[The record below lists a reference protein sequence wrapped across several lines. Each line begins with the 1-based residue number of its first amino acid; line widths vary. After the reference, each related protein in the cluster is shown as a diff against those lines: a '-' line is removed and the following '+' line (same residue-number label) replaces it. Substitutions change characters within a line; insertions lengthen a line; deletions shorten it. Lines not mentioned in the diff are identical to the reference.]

1 MQTTLWSDDRS
12 HPPPIPRL
20 QQSKFLKKSNQ
31 LFDELIVIDDPTP
44 RPGPLNMAIDEVLLS
59 GGRSAILRF
68 YRWNTPA
75 ISFGYF
81 VTFAE
86 ACAAASDRVMVRRW
100 TGGGIVPHG
109 DDLTYS
115 IMIGSNHDTFSL
127 PSKIVYQ
134 RVHAALSGA
143 LREIGIATV
152 LTEAN
157 APKLSEACFANPVVS
172 DVMEDGRKI
181 AGAAQ
186 RKTRSGLLHQG
197 SIQRENLNENFRSV
211 FSRLL
216 AKQLIINNVQM
227 DVLSAAEDLALA
239 KYATDA
245 WLRRR

>member
-1 MQTTLWSDDRS
+1 M
-12 HPPPIPRL
+12 IPRL
-20 QQSKFLKKSNQ
+20 RQSKLLKKSNP

-59 GGRSAILRF
+59 SGRSAILRY
-68 YRWNTPA
+68 YRWNKPA

-81 VTFAE
+81 VTFNE
-86 ACAAASDRVMVRRW
+86 ASAGAGDRVMVRRW

-109 DDLTYS
+109 EDLTYS
-115 IMIGSNHDTFSL
+115 IMIGSNDNAFAF

-134 RVHAALSGA
+134 RVHMALSSALCDIGIPAAL
-143 LREIGIATV
+143 TQ
-152 LTEAN
+152 AN
-157 APKLSEACFANPVVS
+157 EPKLSEACFANPVVS
-172 DVMEDGRKI
+172 DVIEDGRKI

-197 SIQRENLNENFRSV
+197 SIQRENLNEKFRRL
-211 FSRLL
+211 FENLL
-216 AKQLIINNVQM
+216 AKRVIINNIEM
-227 DVLSAAEDLALA
+227 DILSAAEELALA

>member
-1 MQTTLWSDDRS
+1 M
-12 HPPPIPRL
+12 
-20 QQSKFLKKSNQ
+20 KKSNP

-68 YRWNTPA
+68 YRWETPA

-86 ACAAASDRVMVRRW
+86 ARAAAGDRVMVRRW

-109 DDLTYS
+109 EDLTYS
-115 IMIGSNHDTFSL
+115 IMIGSNHDIFSL

-172 DVMEDGRKI
+172 DVIENGRKI

-197 SIQRENLNENFRSV
+197 SIQRQNMNGKFRSI
-211 FSRLL
+211 FGKLLTKRLITNSIEMGVLGSAKEL
-216 AKQLIINNVQM
+216 AV
-227 DVLSAAEDLALA
+227 A

>member
-1 MQTTLWSDDRS
+1 M
-12 HPPPIPRL
+12 
-20 QQSKFLKKSNQ
+20 KKSNP

-68 YRWNTPA
+68 YRWETPA

-86 ACAAASDRVMVRRW
+86 ARAAAGDRVMVRRW

-109 DDLTYS
+109 EDLTYS
-115 IMIGSNHDTFSL
+115 IMIGSNHDIFSL

-172 DVMEDGRKI
+172 DVIENGRKI

-197 SIQRENLNENFRSV
+197 SIQCQNINGQFRCI
-211 FSRLL
+211 FGKLL
-216 AKQLIINNVQM
+216 AKRLITNSM
-227 DVLSAAEDLALA
+227 KTWVLSAAEDLAVA

>member
-1 MQTTLWSDDRS
+1 
-12 HPPPIPRL
+12 
-20 QQSKFLKKSNQ
+20 
-31 LFDELIVIDDPTP
+31 
-44 RPGPLNMAIDEVLLS
+44 MAIDEVLLS

-68 YRWNTPA
+68 YRWNTPV

-86 ACAAASDRVMVRRW
+86 ACAAAGDRVMVRRW

-109 DDLTYS
+109 EDLTYS
-115 IMIGSNHDTFSL
+115 IMIGSNRDTFSL

-172 DVMEDGRKI
+172 DVIENGRKI

-186 RKTRSGLLHQG
+186 RKTRSGLLQQG
-197 SIQRENLNENFRSV
+197 SIQRQGLNGKFRSI
-211 FSRLL
+211 FGKLLTKRLI
-216 AKQLIINNVQM
+216 ANTIEIG
-227 DVLSAAEDLALA
+227 VLGAAEELAVA

>member
-1 MQTTLWSDDRS
+1 L
-12 HPPPIPRL
+12 
-20 QQSKFLKKSNQ
+20 LKKSNPV
-31 LFDELIVIDDPTP
+31 FDELIVIDDPTP

-59 GGRSAILRF
+59 SGRSAILRF
-68 YRWNTPA
+68 YRWNKPA

-81 VTFAE
+81 VTFTK
-86 ACAAASDRVMVRRW
+86 ACVAAGDRAMVRRW

-109 DDLTYS
+109 HDLTYS
-115 IMIGSNHDTFSL
+115 IMIGSNDYAFSL

-134 RVHAALSGA
+134 RVHAALSSA
-143 LREIGIATV
+143 LCDIGIPAV
-152 LTEAN
+152 LTQAN
-157 APKLSEACFANPVVS
+157 EPKLSEACFANPVVS

>member
-1 MQTTLWSDDRS
+1 
-12 HPPPIPRL
+12 
-20 QQSKFLKKSNQ
+20 
-31 LFDELIVIDDPTP
+31 
-44 RPGPLNMAIDEVLLS
+44 
-59 GGRSAILRF
+59 
-68 YRWNTPA
+68 
-75 ISFGYF
+75 
-81 VTFAE
+81 
-86 ACAAASDRVMVRRW
+86 MVRRW

-109 DDLTYS
+109 EDLTYS

-172 DVMEDGRKI
+172 DVIENGRKI

-197 SIQRENLNENFRSV
+197 SIQRQNLNGKFRSI
-211 FSRLL
+211 FGKLLTKRLITNSIEMGVLGTAEEL
-216 AKQLIINNVQM
+216 AV
-227 DVLSAAEDLALA
+227 A
-239 KYATDA
+239 KYATTHGCAAVDCPSPTR
-245 WLRRR
+245 WWRSPNHRLFGRSGSRERNNRSLFLCPTCPLKR